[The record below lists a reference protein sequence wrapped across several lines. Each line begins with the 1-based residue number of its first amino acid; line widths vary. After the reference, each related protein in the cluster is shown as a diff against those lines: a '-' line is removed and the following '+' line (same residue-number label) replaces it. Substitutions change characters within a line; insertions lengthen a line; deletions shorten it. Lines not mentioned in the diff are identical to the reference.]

1 MAWQEQIK
9 GRQLTFSFGGRFS
22 TGSLGAPWS
31 PKSVGQIDKE
41 KRQGMEEGAEQGVA
55 RRDPNR
61 PDQTRPES

>member
-9 GRQLTFSFGGRFS
+9 GRQLTFSFGGGFS
-22 TGSLGAPWS
+22 TGSLGAPCS

-41 KRQGMEEGAEQGVA
+41 KRQSMEEGAEQGVA